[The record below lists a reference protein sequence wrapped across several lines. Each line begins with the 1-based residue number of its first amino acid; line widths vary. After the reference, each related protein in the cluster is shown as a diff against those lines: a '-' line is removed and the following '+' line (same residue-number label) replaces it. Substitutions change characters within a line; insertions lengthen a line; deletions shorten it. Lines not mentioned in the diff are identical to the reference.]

1 MVYPYSGGPVRN
13 GETIGRHKETPT
25 FSKMKIELS
34 GEFVIWD
41 ELHYLIY
48 NIFSPLDLSESEK
61 DITTSNEVEY
71 LTDIFQTE
79 DDGDSGK
86 CKVKNDYLV
95 Q

>member
-1 MVYPYSGGPVRN
+1 M
-13 GETIGRHKETPT
+13 
-25 FSKMKIELS
+25 
-34 GEFVIWD
+34 
-41 ELHYLIY
+41 IY
-48 NIFSPLDLSESEK
+48 NIFFPLDLSESEK

-95 Q
+95 QYRHSSISVVSISAVFDLPRFIILSYFPPL